1 MSGTGNS
8 IAHYLLG
15 AKLGE
20 GGMGQVYRATDTKLH
35 REVAL
40 KLLPDGFSEDPDRLE
55 RFRREARALAALS
68 HPNIGGIH
76 GIEESGGVVALV
88 LELIEGPTLADRIAA
103 GPLPLA
109 EALPIARQVAEALE
123 AAHERGIVHRDL
135 KPANIK
141 VREDGVV
148 KVLDFGLAK
157 ALDTGPSA
165 PGTLEPSDL
174 RTSGPSDLR
183 TSGPTV
189 TSPALTRMGMILG
202 TGAYM
207 SPEQAKGR
215 PVDRRADIWAY
226 GAVLFEMLTARRLF
240 EGNDLTEV
248 LAAVISTEP
257 DLSRLPPDT
266 PAWLRDLIARCLRRD
281 VSMRLP
287 DIAVARIAIAEG
299 ASQLGAEPD
308 EAGAARF
315 NWSVAA
321 LTLAGGLTL
330 GAAAMWWLGPASPGP
345 PPTTYSEIVFDPPPV
360 PDATPVISPDGRRI
374 VYTGGDDAQPVMLY
388 LRELDT
394 GQTIPIPG
402 SEAGYGPAF
411 SPDSGSVAFFSG
423 GRLWAGVIRGA
434 LPKSVTPASG
444 APEGLVWMRDDSLI
458 YGTGGYVA
466 LQRVPA
472 SGGTPTPVQAKLAGV
487 ENLRVSSPAA
497 LPDPDHLLV
506 TFIHSGLT
514 GPRIGAL
521 SLADGTLVEIAQ
533 GSNARFV
540 APSTLVFTHRG
551 ELLAA
556 PFDPSALAVRGEAR
570 SLELPG
576 VTALTVIRSTGDQLL
591 AATPAEGLG
600 LFPSGMPDPRALVWV
615 DRAGVETA
623 TGFVFDEGRQLAIG
637 ANGALGAALSP
648 DGRRVVLVA
657 YGGPMVVELDDVSSR
672 RILPRPGT
680 SIAYANW
687 DTSGE
692 NVSVLGNQAGAF
704 HGYLIPASGTGQPR
718 QISAIPQSI
727 PLSFFPDGKSILGY
741 VVTPDAGRD
750 LWVFGLDGND
760 TPFLQ
765 TPANE
770 RAPSAAPDGR
780 AIVYVSDESGED
792 RVYLRLYPDVGQA
805 WTISGNGATSPRW
818 SRDGREI
825 FFIQHSQIMG
835 ASIDLSDGVRVGA
848 PQPLFSATAY
858 EQDPFAIPMYDVA
871 ADGRFLMVRRGLG
884 VRTWRFIQNWGAALS
899 AVAR

>member
-1 MSGTGNS
+1 MSTTSDS
-8 IAHYLLG
+8 IAHYRLG
-15 AKLGE
+15 GKLGE

-35 REVAL
+35 RDVAL
-40 KLLPDGFSEDPDRLE
+40 KLLPDTFSQDPERLE

-68 HPNIGGIH
+68 HPNIGGIF
-76 GIEESGGVVALV
+76 GLEESDGVVALV
-88 LELIEGPTLADRIAA
+88 LELIEGPTLADRIAS
-103 GPLPLA
+103 GPLSVE

-123 AAHERGIVHRDL
+123 GAHERGIVHRDL

-157 ALDTGPSA
+157 AVQWDGDGSRLSERDTSSA
-165 PGTLEPSDL
+165 L
-174 RTSGPSDLR
+174 
-183 TSGPTV
+183 PTV

-215 PVDRRADIWAY
+215 TVDRRADIWAY
-226 GAVLFEMLTARRLF
+226 GAVLFEMLTGRRLF
-240 EGNDLTEV
+240 EGDDLTEV
-248 LAAVISTEP
+248 LAALISTDP
-257 DLSRLPPDT
+257 DLSRLPPST
-266 PAWLRDLIARCLRRD
+266 PAWLRDVIDRCLRRD

-287 DIAVARIAIAEG
+287 DIGAARIAIAEG
-299 ASQLGAEPD
+299 ASKRRVESGGAV
-308 EAGAARF
+308 AARP
-315 NWSVAA
+315 NWPVVALA
-321 LTLAGGLTL
+321 LAGGLTL
-330 GAAAMWWLGPASPGP
+330 GALAMWWLGPASPGP
-345 PPTTYSEIVFDPPPV
+345 LPTTYSELVFDPPPV
-360 PDATPVISPDGRRI
+360 PDATPVISPDGRRV

-388 LRELDT
+388 LRDLDT

-411 SPDSGSVAFFSG
+411 SPDSRSVAFFSG
-423 GRLWAGVIRGA
+423 GRLWAGAIGGA

-444 APEGLVWMRDDSLI
+444 APEGLVWTRGHSLI
-458 YGTGGYVA
+458 YATGGYVA
-466 LQRVPA
+466 LQRVSA
-472 SGGTPTPVQAKLAGV
+472 SGGTPTPVQAKLEGV
-487 ENLRVSSPAA
+487 GNLRVSSPAA

-506 TFIHSGLT
+506 TFIHAGLT
-514 GPRIGAL
+514 GPRIGVL
-521 SLADGTLVEIAQ
+521 SLVDGTLVEIAE
-533 GSNARFV
+533 GSDARFV
-540 APSTLVFTHRG
+540 APSTLLFTRRG

-576 VTALTVIRSTGDQLL
+576 VTALKVIRSAGEQLL
-591 AATPAEGLG
+591 AATPTAGLS
-600 LFPSGMPDPRALVWV
+600 LFPSGMPDSRALVWV

-657 YGGPMVVELDDVSSR
+657 SAGPMVVELEDVTSR

-680 SIAYANW
+680 AIAYANW

-692 NVSVLGNQAGAF
+692 NVSVLGNQAGPF

-727 PLSFFPDGKSILGY
+727 PLSFLPDGKSILGY

-750 LWVFGLDGND
+750 LWVFGLDGSD

-792 RVYLRLYPDVGQA
+792 RIYVRLYPDVGQA
-805 WTISGNGATSPRW
+805 WTISGNGATAPRW
-818 SRDGREI
+818 KRDGREI
-825 FFIQHSQIMG
+825 FFIQNSQVMA

-848 PQPLFSATAY
+848 PRPLFSAMAY

-884 VRTWRFIQNWGAALS
+884 VRTWRFIQNWGAAL
-899 AVAR
+899 AAGAR

>member
-1 MSGTGNS
+1 MSTTGDS
-8 IAHYLLG
+8 IAYYRLG

-35 REVAL
+35 RDVAL
-40 KLLPDGFSEDPDRLE
+40 KLLPDAFSQDPERLE

-88 LELIEGPTLADRIAA
+88 LELVEGPTLADRIVA
-103 GPLPLA
+103 GPLPVE

-141 VREDGVV
+141 VREDGMV

-157 ALDTGPSA
+157 AVESTAGGAGFSPPGAGPAEAGPSSSA
-165 PGTLEPSDL
+165 L
-174 RTSGPSDLR
+174 
-183 TSGPTV
+183 PTI
-189 TSPALTRMGMILG
+189 TSPALTRMGMVLG

-226 GAVLFEMLTARRLF
+226 GAVLFEMLTGRRLF

-257 DLSRLPPDT
+257 DLSRLPPTT
-266 PAWLRDLIARCLRRD
+266 PAWLRDVIERCLRRD

-287 DIAVARIAIAEG
+287 DIAAARIAIAEG
-299 ASQLGAEPD
+299 ASKHRAEPG
-308 EAGAARF
+308 EAVAARS
-315 NWSVAA
+315 NWSVLA
-321 LTLAGGLTL
+321 LALAGGLTL
-330 GAAAMWWLGPASPGP
+330 GAVAMWWLGPAAPGP
-345 PPTTYSEIVFDPPPV
+345 QPTTFSEIVFDPPPV
-360 PDATPVISPDGRRI
+360 PDAAPVISPDGRRI
-374 VYTGGDDAQPVMLY
+374 VYTGGDNAQPVMLY

-423 GRLWAGVIRGA
+423 GRLWAGAIGGA
-434 LPKSVTPASG
+434 LPTSVTPASG
-444 APEGLVWMRDDSLI
+444 APEGIVWMNDDSLI
-458 YGTGGYVA
+458 YSTGGYVA

-472 SGGTPTPVQAKLAGV
+472 SGGRATPVQATIAGV
-487 ENLRVSSPAA
+487 ENLRVSFPAA

-506 TFIHSGLT
+506 TFIHAGLT
-514 GPRIGAL
+514 SPRIGVL
-521 SLADGTLVEIAQ
+521 SLADGTLVDVAQ
-533 GSNARFV
+533 GSDARFV
-540 APSTLVFTHRG
+540 APSTLLFTRRG

-556 PFDPSALAVRGEAR
+556 PFDPSALAVRGEDR

-576 VTALTVIRSTGDQLL
+576 TTALTVLRSAGDQIL
-591 AATPAEGLG
+591 AATLTAGLG
-600 LFPSGMPDPRALVWV
+600 LFPSGMPDPRTLVWV
-615 DRAGVETA
+615 NRAGVETG
-623 TGFVFDEGRQLAIG
+623 TGFVFDEGRQQVIG

-680 SIAYANW
+680 AIAYAKW

-750 LWVFGLDGND
+750 LWVFDLDGND
-760 TPFLQ
+760 TPLLQ

-770 RAPSAAPDGR
+770 RAPSASPDGR

-792 RVYLRLYPDVGQA
+792 RIYVRLYPDVGQA
-805 WTISGNGATSPRW
+805 WTISGNGATAPQW

-825 FFIQHSQIMG
+825 FFIQSSQIMAAG
-835 ASIDLSDGVRVGA
+835 IDFSDGVRVGA
-848 PQPLFSATAY
+848 PQTLFSATAY

-884 VRTWRFIQNWGAALS
+884 VPTWRFIQNWGAAL
-899 AVAR
+899 AADAR